1 VERDPSRRPGD
12 HAFVR
17 DFAGQ
22 DSDVATLLNH
32 VQRTVGKAEL
42 RGDLRISLQKT
53 ADQARD
59 NGLSQIHGRKQTQVA
74 AQHRLIFAQ
83 ALVRRFGVSQHGSCV
98 LQQTL
103 SRLRQIHPM
112 GIAPQERRTA
122 VLLQH
127 AQVTAQ
133 RRLRNFQVARPGGD
147 AAALHDAN
155 KGAEQGEVIEC
166 GHPISE

>member
-1 VERDPSRRPGD
+1 
-12 HAFVR
+12 
-17 DFAGQ
+17 
-22 DSDVATLLNH
+22 
-32 VQRTVGKAEL
+32 
-42 RGDLRISLQKT
+42 
-53 ADQARD
+53 
-59 NGLSQIHGRKQTQVA
+59 LSQIHGRKQTQVA

-122 VLLQH
+122 VFLQH

-166 GHPISE
+166 VIQLVNSCYGNPMATRKWHPGR